1 MFAVI
6 AAATQQ
12 KNFIAKLLDPVVKIL
27 VDILNFGYHFLHNW
41 GWSIVFLTIVVRI
54 ILIPLT
60 WKQFK
65 SMRAMQALQPQI
77 KQLQEK
83 YKSDRNLLNQKMME
97 FYKENQVSPFGS
109 CLPLVLQMP
118 VFFSL
123 FYALKE
129 QTSTFAGSNWLW
141 IRDWGASQPTWLAKD
156 ITKFDLI
163 LLVLY
168 VGSQFLSSK
177 QMMTSNDPTQ
187 KMMMYM
193 MPVVIGVV
201 MFVGRWPAGLFI
213 YWFTSNLWTI
223 GQQFVISKTMPV
235 PQGVPVASGGTSGE
249 TRERKKPKAK
259 QGKR

>member
-1 MFAVI
+1 MFAVF
-6 AAATQQ
+6 AATAPSG
-12 KNFIAKLLDPVVKIL
+12 IAKLLDPVVKIL
-27 VDILNFGYHFLHNW
+27 VDILNFGYQFLHNW

-77 KQLQEK
+77 
-83 YKSDRNLLNQKMME
+83 NQKMME

-141 IRDWGASQPTWLAKD
+141 IRDWSASQPAWIAKD

-177 QMMTSNDPTQ
+177 QMMTSTDPTQ

-223 GQQFVISKTMPV
+223 FQQYIISKTMPV